1 VMVSDEKKSWILNQI
16 RHTKR
21 SDLPNFESEDDSHE
35 RPKWLDELTL
45 DELDWYGEWLES
57 ITEDEFK
64 SMLMKE

>member
-1 VMVSDEKKSWILNQI
+1 MVSDEKKSWILNQI